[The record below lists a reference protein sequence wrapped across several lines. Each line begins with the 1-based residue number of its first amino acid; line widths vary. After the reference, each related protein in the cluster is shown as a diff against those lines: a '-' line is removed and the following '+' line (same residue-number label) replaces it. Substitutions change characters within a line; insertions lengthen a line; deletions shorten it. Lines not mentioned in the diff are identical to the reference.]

1 MIYARFLFLGGASSA
16 SVQNDGIDHGF
27 LFGNTQ
33 QLVDRCT
40 PFPPR
45 FGTLQV
51 RQGSALARTNHP
63 AIYLEFLI
71 LSGRS
76 STGPVTLTPGGGGG
90 LKIPPCTP
98 LRVSADLDI
107 VGFHFTDGN
116 RQIWPVISLSGLAFG
131 PPWSGGSKH
140 KNRDC
145 VAM

>member
-1 MIYARFLFLGGASSA
+1 M
-16 SVQNDGIDHGF
+16 QNDGIDHGF
-27 LFGNTQ
+27 LFGNTR

-63 AIYLEFLI
+63 AIYLEFPT

-76 STGPVTLTPGGGGG
+76 GAGPVTLTPGGGG
-90 LKIPPCTP
+90 KNSPCAP

-116 RQIWPVISLSGLAFG
+116 RQNWPVSSLSGPFFG
-131 PPWSGGSKH
+131 PP
-140 KNRDC
+140 
-145 VAM
+145 